1 MANKKQIAIIASAL
15 SFIPPH
21 VLANAEEIQICD
33 PNRVLTQCEKGLYD
47 AAVIWEGRAEETRA
61 TLNGC
66 MDKLAVRTSTVVNN
80 IVLPNP
86 PPKED
91 TLFSKADLV
100 MYTGAGALGF
110 ILGTIITALVR

>member
-1 MANKKQIAIIASAL
+1 
-15 SFIPPH
+15 
-21 VLANAEEIQICD
+21 
-33 PNRVLTQCEKGLYD
+33 
-47 AAVIWEGRAEETRA
+47 
-61 TLNGC
+61 